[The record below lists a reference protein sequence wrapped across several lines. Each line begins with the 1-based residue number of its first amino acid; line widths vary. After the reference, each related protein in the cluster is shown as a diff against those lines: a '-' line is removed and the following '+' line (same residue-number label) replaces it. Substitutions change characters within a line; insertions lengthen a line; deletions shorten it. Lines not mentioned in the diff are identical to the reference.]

1 MWWFLYEYWDVLY
14 PSCCTLGLISRFASR
29 LERWDKKSVSV
40 TQLISNKMVAPN
52 ASGPLLQAIKEIL
65 NRDWN
70 VSLHHV
76 NRKASHSADFL
87 ANLASSLPLGL
98 HVQDSPPIVLNFWLQ
113 HYMYGVS
120 SIRSILP
127 WPLLS
132 APLVPIYIEQILVKV
147 HGSTWL

>member
-87 ANLASSLPLGL
+87 ANLASSLPFGL
-98 HVQDSPPIVLNFWLQ
+98 HV
-113 HYMYGVS
+113 
-120 SIRSILP
+120 
-127 WPLLS
+127 
-132 APLVPIYIEQILVKV
+132 
-147 HGSTWL
+147 